1 MMKKD
6 LNINSGGGKFVITNP
21 FQFFKSGDESDSKR
35 ERYYGQIMF
44 VNKST
49 ENGGYGFIKSQ
60 SIPFTRIFFHWTEL
74 IGHEFMELKKDQD
87 VSFFAY
93 ESKDWTNDDGE
104 LIKGKGWIAQK
115 VRVELTESAE

>member
-1 MMKKD
+1 MS
-6 LNINSGGGKFVITNP
+6 LTNP
-21 FQFFKSGDESDSKR
+21 FQFFKSGESDKDNEDPKR

-49 ENGGYGFIKSQ
+49 EKGGYGFIKCP

-74 IGHEFMELKKDQD
+74 IGYPFMELETDID

-93 ESKDWTNDDGE
+93 ESKDWTNDEGE
-104 LIKGKGWIAQK
+104 VVKGRGWIGQR
-115 VRVELTESAE
+115 VRVELPEDGVKK